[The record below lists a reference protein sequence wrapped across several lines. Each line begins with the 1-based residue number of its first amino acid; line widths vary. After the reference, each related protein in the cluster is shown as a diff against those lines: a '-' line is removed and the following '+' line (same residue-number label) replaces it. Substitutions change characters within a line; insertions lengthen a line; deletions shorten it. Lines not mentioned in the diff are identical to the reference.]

1 MKVKFLF
8 LASLLALTGCGGD
21 ALSDVTAGDE
31 ADKASFE
38 QASLIN
44 NILLHSNYHV
54 EVTSNQTG
62 LPPEAK
68 SNYPRAMDFA
78 DKKIKVQ
85 YSLTREP
92 YYFDFSR
99 SNDSSSYTFD
109 LYTPQVNRASET
121 PYTVKTYENK
131 SLSND
136 FMGIAELVAI
146 TGGYD
151 LSMMSGLKFSDFT
164 FNGGVYVNTKPI
176 KTADSGHEATFDV
189 IKLSFLGD
197 NIKDLYYHVTSE
209 IPTSETT
216 SISVGLEMRMIF
228 SQFGQVSVTLPD
240 VVD

>member
-1 MKVKFLF
+1 MKAKFLF

-21 ALSDVTAGDE
+21 ALSDVAAGDQVE
-31 ADKASFE
+31 KGPFE

-68 SNYPRAMDFA
+68 ANYPRAMDFA

-99 SNDSSSYTFD
+99 SNDSASYTFD
-109 LYTPQVNRASET
+109 LYSPAVNDATT
-121 PYTVKTYENK
+121 PYTVKTYENI

-136 FMGIAELVAI
+136 FMGIAELIAV
-146 TGGYD
+146 TGGFG
-151 LSMMSGLKFSDFT
+151 LNMMSGLKYSDFT

-176 KTADSGHEATFDV
+176 KVTEFGGESTFDV
-189 IKLSFLGD
+189 IKLSFLGS

-209 IPTSETT
+209 IPTSESE
-216 SISVGLEMRMIF
+216 SITVGLEMRMVF